1 MHLRIDYI
9 MKKKKKKKLQENI
22 RKLNTAVHRIIHT
35 SLLQTQVTIKPLVG
49 KSKKISKQKR
59 VWVLEVLERRGE
71 ATVTNQDS
79 LSTLNFIIEIQE
91 LLGGKKK
98 NKTKNAT

>member
-49 KSKKISKQKR
+49 KSKKISK
-59 VWVLEVLERRGE
+59 
-71 ATVTNQDS
+71 
-79 LSTLNFIIEIQE
+79 
-91 LLGGKKK
+91 
-98 NKTKNAT
+98 